1 LGLTSGPKANGS
13 WWVLPQNPRL
23 MGFDL
28 GPNIIFIVI
37 KSIHIKNIIICI
49 KHSIICII
57 INIINIK
64 NTIIFNIVKI
74 INIIIIKFEKKILL
88 ILKYKNK
95 FHLKVKLK
103 VVVVIVVVVV
113 IISKLK
119 KKKLLILSKTIH
131 KYFLKKIKKYRTW
144 TNKINIIISII
155 KCFRKILL
163 L

>member
-1 LGLTSGPKANGS
+1 
-13 WWVLPQNPRL
+13 

-74 INIIIIKFEKKILL
+74 INIIIIKFEKK
-88 ILKYKNK
+88 Y
-95 FHLKVKLK
+95 
-103 VVVVIVVVVV
+103 
-113 IISKLK
+113 
-119 KKKLLILSKTIH
+119 
-131 KYFLKKIKKYRTW
+131 Y
-144 TNKINIIISII
+144 
-155 KCFRKILL
+155 
-163 L
+163 